1 MNLRLL
7 LSLSIFLS
15 QLNSQ
20 AQESDS
26 VAPVKKEAA
35 IEYMGKYITLKLTQN
50 SDIEGLAV
58 ITPSNKIVLNPNI
71 SSVTRFSANYKFLS
85 FSFRYIPKFL
95 TGNNDLALRGKTKG
109 TGYDFAFNFKHWLQ
123 HLSYTK
129 TKGYYLENTSDYINN
144 WKPGDPYIQFPLLVY
159 QNFEGKTAYNFNPD
173 YSVNAISSQSER
185 QLRSAGSF
193 IPHFQYRYYIID
205 DKTALTGT
213 NTTQKSKT
221 WELLLGAGYNYTF
234 VLKKNFY
241 LAMGLTPSFGLN
253 FINLTTRFP
262 TGYVHTNQTNAIFR
276 IDGQAGLG
284 FNGERFFAG
293 VYSKLATE
301 SYNQQHTNA
310 VTSNSRLA
318 FQVFVG
324 YRLKAP
330 KFLQEQ
336 VQKSLD
342 LIKL

>member
-1 MNLRLL
+1 MNQRFLL
-7 LSLSIFLS
+7 FFGLILF

-20 AQESDS
+20 AQEKDS

-35 IEYMGKYITLKLTQN
+35 IEPMGKYITLKLTQN
-50 SDIEGLAV
+50 SDIEGLSV

-71 SSVTRFSANYKFLS
+71 NSVTRLSANYKFLS

-109 TGYDFAFNFKHWLQ
+109 TGYDFGFNFKHWMQ
-123 HLSYTK
+123 QLSYTK
-129 TKGYYLENTSDYINN
+129 TKGYYLDNTSDYISN

-159 QNFEGKTAYNFNPD
+159 QNFEGKTAYNFNTD
-173 YSVNAISSQSER
+173 YSVNAVSTQSER

-205 DKTALTGT
+205 DKTPLTGT
-213 NTTQKSKT
+213 TTTQKTKT
-221 WELLLGAGYNYTF
+221 WELLLGTGYNHTL
-234 VLKKNFY
+234 VLNKNCY
-241 LAMGLTPSFGLN
+241 LALGITPSFGLN
-253 FINLTTRFP
+253 FLSLTTRFP
-262 TGYVHTNQTNAIFR
+262 SGYVHTHQTNAIFR
-276 IDGQAGLG
+276 IDAQAGLG
-284 FNGERFFAG
+284 YNGERFFAG
-293 VYSKLATE
+293 IYSKMATE
-301 SYNQQHTNA
+301 SYNQQHSNA

-318 FQVFVG
+318 FQVFIG

-336 VQKSLD
+336 VQKALD